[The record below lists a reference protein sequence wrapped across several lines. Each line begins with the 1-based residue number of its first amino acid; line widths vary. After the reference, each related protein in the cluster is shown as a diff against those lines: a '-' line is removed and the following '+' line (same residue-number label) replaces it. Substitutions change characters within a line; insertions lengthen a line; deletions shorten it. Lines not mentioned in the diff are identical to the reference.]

1 MADVL
6 PFRSAGEVAPPPLFA
21 PDTLLEH
28 LVHGGEYLTKHPVFG
43 DDDWDMAGHPAWRD
57 KAGLQT
63 KIKFSAIPPRW
74 RLAAKELALLQMSPH
89 LAPLVRPHNAV
100 AQAWPQL
107 QEPIGPGTAQTNIKG
122 LAAAIRAVSMVDFS
136 SPEAWQQVE
145 ALLPQPASVS
155 DKSESVTL
163 SANTVRH
170 RAQALAAL
178 WQATQIGERHY
189 LLGTHRPWRGQSI
202 SGVFPKSTH
211 TNTVRPHE
219 RVGDV
224 LGFVA
229 WFFDNIAENIV
240 DHVEW
245 WSNNIPQDVPLGT
258 DAATEDMLDLLRRLA
273 AENDNMLPGR
283 RLGNGQVSL
292 AAASLGRL
300 IGVFDADDAYVR
312 ARAALNQLHP
322 KPGLRVGLT
331 PCPVPI
337 ATVTASHRDQ
347 IAWAPSLMP
356 AKDELDIWQRRL
368 VYYAMYYLSATIMLR
383 DSQLATLPVDCIKSE
398 DVVKPSGVRYVR
410 HTLSAFKTKNRRA
423 PVPTTV
429 VVNGRIARIVRLL
442 HRLQQ
447 AVGYEAGRSS
457 RTGLPFL
464 FDHQLALPVGKRA
477 HSRSRDGMYLD
488 QKFLKHMRDGAHELY
503 ERGVIARDLA
513 DVSLS
518 MRQVRITCAQAY
530 AVREH
535 GQALA
540 ASYGQWDTAAVA
552 RGYIG
557 DVYRL
562 ITPLEPDET
571 TDIAR
576 QDIGRRLVDAAIGR
590 GDPTGMGLKRLNNAI
605 ERSRVPLS
613 NPQALTPARLKSL
626 GKANRNV
633 EQGPLTLCVFQV
645 EGALCGGKGKP
656 DFRLCLP
663 GQCRNSVMTRSDRAR
678 YELMRR
684 QHLQLSSPVLRRAA
698 DRMHDANP
706 AIAEE
711 FAELDDS
718 EVAHIVKDHI
728 DEHIR
733 RALEGTA

>member
-6 PFRSAGEVAPPPLFA
+6 PFRSPIEDQPPPLFA
-21 PDTLLEH
+21 SDTHLEH

-63 KIKFSAIPPRW
+63 KIKFSAIPSRW

-89 LAPLVRPHNAV
+89 LAPVVRPDNAV

-107 QEPIGPGTAQTNIKG
+107 QEPIGPSTAQTNIKG
-122 LAAAIRAVSMVDFS
+122 LAAAIRAVSMVDFN
-136 SPEAWQQVE
+136 SPEAWQQAE

-155 DKSESVTL
+155 DKSAGVTL
-163 SANTVRH
+163 SASTVRH
-170 RAQALAAL
+170 RAQQLAAL
-178 WQATQIGERHY
+178 WQTTQIGERQY
-189 LLGTHRPWRGQSI
+189 LLGTHRPWEGQTV
-202 SGVFPKSTH
+202 SGVFAKTTH
-211 TNTVRPHE
+211 TNLVRPHE

-224 LGFVA
+224 LGYVA

-245 WSNNIPQDVPLGT
+245 WSSNIADDVPLSS
-258 DAATEDMLDLLRRLA
+258 DAATEDMLDLFRRIA
-273 AENDNMLPGR
+273 AENDNELPAR
-283 RLGNGQVSL
+283 RQRNGQVSL

-300 IGVFDADDAYVR
+300 VGIFDATEADTR
-312 ARAALNQLHP
+312 ARSAMRRMYPQPA
-322 KPGLRVGLT
+322 LRVGLS

-337 ATVTASHRDQ
+337 ATVTDSQ
-347 IAWAPSLMP
+347 GNEVEWTPSLMP

-383 DSQLATLPVDCIKSE
+383 DSQLATLPVDCLQSE
-398 DVVKPSGVRYVR
+398 EVTKPSGVRYLR
-410 HTLSAFKTKNRRA
+410 HTVSAFKTKNRHA

-429 VVNGRIARIVRLL
+429 VVNGRIARIIELL

-447 AVGYEAGRSS
+447 ALNYEGVRSS
-457 RTGLPFL
+457 STGLSVL
-464 FDHQLALPVGKRA
+464 FDHQLALPIGKRA
-477 HSRSRDGMYLD
+477 HFRSREGMYLD
-488 QKFLKHMRDGAHELY
+488 QQFLKHMRDGAHELY

-540 ASYGQWDTAAVA
+540 AAYGQWDTAAVA

-562 ITPLEPDET
+562 ITPLEPEET
-571 TDIAR
+571 QDLAR
-576 QDIGRRLVDAAIGR
+576 QDIGRRLVDAALER
-590 GDPTGMGLKRLNNAI
+590 GDPTGKGLNRLDDAI
-605 ERSRVPLS
+605 ERNRGQLS
-613 NPQALTPARLKSL
+613 NPQALTPARLKLL
-626 GKANRNV
+626 GKANPNI

-663 GQCRNSVMTRSDRAR
+663 GQCRNSVMTMSDRAR

-684 QHLQLSSPVLRRAA
+684 QHLQLFSPVLRRAA

-711 FAELDDS
+711 FAALDDDA
-718 EVAHIVKDHI
+718 VAQIVKDHV
-728 DEHIR
+728 DEYIR
-733 RALEGTA
+733 RALEGRA

>member
-6 PFRSAGEVAPPPLFA
+6 PFRSPVEDEPPPLFT
-21 PDTLLEH
+21 PDTHLRH

-57 KAGLQT
+57 KAGRQT
-63 KIKFSAIPPRW
+63 RIKFSAIPPRW

-89 LAPLVRPHNAV
+89 LAPLVRPDNAV

-107 QEPIGPGTAQTNIKG
+107 QEPIGPSTAQTNIKG
-122 LAAAIRAVSMVDFS
+122 LAAAIRAVSMVDFN
-136 SPEAWQQVE
+136 SPEAWQQAE

-155 DKSESVTL
+155 DKSAGVTL

-170 RAQALAAL
+170 RAQQLAAL
-178 WQATQIGERHY
+178 WQTTQIGERQY
-189 LLGTHRPWRGQSI
+189 LLGTHRPWGGQTV
-202 SGVFPKSTH
+202 SGVFAKTTH
-211 TNTVRPHE
+211 TNAVRPHE

-224 LGFVA
+224 LGYVA

-245 WSNNIPQDVPLGT
+245 WSSNIADDVPLSI
-258 DAATEDMLDLLRRLA
+258 DAATEDMLDLFRRIA
-273 AENDNMLPGR
+273 AENGNELPAR
-283 RLGNGQVSL
+283 RQRNGQVSL

-300 IGVFDADDAYVR
+300 VGIFDATEADTR
-312 ARAALNQLHP
+312 ARSALKRMHP
-322 KPGLRVGLT
+322 KPALRDGLT

-337 ATVTASHRDQ
+337 AMVTDSQGMEVAWSAS
-347 IAWAPSLMP
+347 LLP

-383 DSQLATLPVDCIKSE
+383 DSQLATLPVDCLQSE
-398 DVVKPSGVRYVR
+398 EVTKPSGVRYLR
-410 HTLSAFKTKNRRA
+410 HTVSAFKTKNRHA

-429 VVNGRIARIVRLL
+429 VVNGRIARIIQLL

-447 AVGYEAGRSS
+447 ALGYEAGRSS
-457 RTGLPFL
+457 RTGLPCL
-464 FDHQLALPVGKRA
+464 FDHQLALPIGKRA

-488 QKFLKHMRDGAHELY
+488 QQFLKHMRDGAHELY
-503 ERGVIARDLA
+503 ERGVVKRDLA

-540 ASYGQWDTAAVA
+540 AAYGQWDTAAVA

-571 TDIAR
+571 QELAR
-576 QDIGRRLVDAAIGR
+576 QDIGRRLVDAAMER
-590 GDPTGMGLKRLNNAI
+590 GDPTGKGLKRLNDAVQRN
-605 ERSRVPLS
+605 RGPLS

-626 GKANRNV
+626 GKANPNI

-663 GQCRNSVMTRSDRAR
+663 GQCRNSVMTMSDRAR

-711 FAELDDS
+711 FAALDDDA
-718 EVAHIVKDHI
+718 VAQIVKDHV
-728 DEHIR
+728 DEYIR